1 MSLEDP
7 SAPTINLRRLFYP
20 KWWLQT
26 AAGFWSAY
34 DFPPADSSGLNVALE
49 GSSSSFGSS
58 SFGSSSFGSSAL
70 FSLLTYAAVALLAGA
85 VGLRVGKRQPLA
97 APTGPG
103 ERRVV
108 ELGPLARAAAL
119 AHSANG
125 PSRRG
130 YEAL

>member
-26 AAGFWSAY
+26 VAGFWSAY

-49 GSSSSFGSS
+49 GSSSSFGNS
-58 SFGSSSFGSSAL
+58 SFGSFGSSAL